1 MRLSN
6 AWELLEMGHAKM
18 AKAMERK
25 GGNIM
30 MNQKIVIEILWGLDG
45 MDEPRSIPWSVL
57 GDSRFKPSTR
67 SPGCGNKVTNDL
79 CDHQRVNGLVMD
91 QMMKCRWVQL
101 PRRQAP
107 TSKHPVSIIGM
118 YCMGRIRKN
127 LKSDL
132 KMSDFSLTVTISH
145 DHQSF
150 RAGSAKQDQTHFP
163 NSKGQR

>member
-79 CDHQRVNGLVMD
+79 CDHQRVNGMMD

-107 TSKHPVSIIGM
+107 ASKHPVS
-118 YCMGRIRKN
+118 
-127 LKSDL
+127 
-132 KMSDFSLTVTISH
+132 
-145 DHQSF
+145 
-150 RAGSAKQDQTHFP
+150 
-163 NSKGQR
+163 